1 MRQPLMLNVSVD
13 LAADQRSGRMI
24 TPVSEVSVSLVTITS
39 SASK

>member
-1 MRQPLMLNVSVD
+1 MRQPLMLNVSVE

-24 TPVSEVSVSLVTITS
+24 TPVSEVSLVTITS